1 MARRLIWSVEARNSR
16 KNIFAYWNNRN
27 KSKVYSRKLN
37 LLFNSNL
44 TIVLQLPEFGNPT
57 SQEGEKFIIV
67 SHFEIFYKITQN
79 EIVVLDIWDT
89 RQNPQDFPI
98 KQNEK

>member
-1 MARRLIWSVEARNSR
+1 MVRRLIWSIEARNSR
-16 KNIFAYWNNRN
+16 KNIFDYWNNRN

-44 TIVLQLPEFGNPT
+44 KIISQLPEFGKST
-57 SQEGEKFIIV
+57 FQENTKYIIA
-67 SHFEIFYKITQN
+67 SHFEIIYKITPN

-89 RQNPQDFPI
+89 RQNPRNFPI
-98 KQNEK
+98 K

>member
-16 KNIFAYWNNRN
+16 KSIFDYWNNRN

-37 LLFNSNL
+37 LLFNTNL
-44 TIVLQLPEFGNPT
+44 KIVIQLPESGKHTFR
-57 SQEGEKFIIV
+57 EDAKFIIV
-67 SHFEIFYKITQN
+67 SHFEVIYKITPN

-89 RQNPQDFPI
+89 RQNPEDFPI
-98 KQNEK
+98 K

>member
-16 KNIFAYWNNRN
+16 KNIFDYWNNRN
-27 KSKVYSRKLN
+27 KSKIYSRKLN
-37 LLFNSNL
+37 LLFNNNL
-44 TIVLQLPEFGNPT
+44 KIVIQLSEFGKPT
-57 SQEGEKFIIV
+57 FQKDIKFIII
-67 SHFEIFYKITQN
+67 SHFEIIYKITQN

-98 KQNEK
+98 K

>member
-1 MARRLIWSVEARNSR
+1 MVRRLIWSPEARNSR
-16 KNIFAYWNNRN
+16 KNIFDYWNNRN

-37 LLFNSNL
+37 SLFNTNL
-44 TIVLQLPEFGNPT
+44 KIVIQLPEFGKPT
-57 SQEGEKFIIV
+57 FREDTKLIIV
-67 SHFEIFYKITQN
+67 SHFEIIYKITTN

-98 KQNEK
+98 K

>member
-16 KNIFAYWNNRN
+16 KNTFDYWNNRN

-37 LLFNSNL
+37 LLFNTNL
-44 TIVLQLPEFGNPT
+44 KIVIHLPEFGKPT
-57 SQEGEKFIIV
+57 FLEDTKFIIV
-67 SHFEIFYKITQN
+67 SHFEIFYKITPK

-98 KQNEK
+98 K

>member
-16 KNIFAYWNNRN
+16 KSIFDYWNNRN

-37 LLFNSNL
+37 LIFNTNL
-44 TIVLQLPEFGNPT
+44 KIVIQLPESGKPT
-57 SQEGEKFIIV
+57 FREDTKFIIV
-67 SHFEIFYKITQN
+67 SHFEVFYKITPN

-89 RQNPQDFPI
+89 RQNPENFQI
-98 KQNEK
+98 K